1 MSGSSLE
8 RLLLTQRHRHR
19 RALALRAP
27 PLTDTSQDDEVTSI
41 TYRHKLLEDG
51 LGKTDGHLVRQ

>member
-19 RALALRAP
+19 RPLRAP

>member
-19 RALALRAP
+19 RALRAP